1 MNTDLE
7 RLCCLA
13 SNPSPSLETV
23 ALLRS
28 LSGTVQDWE
37 PLLDLVKHHRI
48 GALLYWHHQQ
58 GNVVLPKANELQLA
72 SWFIRNKKV
81 ATLRDEWL
89 TKLTNAFDDEG
100 IKHAYLKG
108 STLCHTAYPSSFI
121 RSMDDV
127 DILIDQTRNDDAFEI
142 LTSLG
147 VAAHKPVT
155 PKEIA
160 CHQWPVAPVWYEG
173 IKIDLEIHTRVLSRR
188 IGGYGVL
195 SQFLDTLVPFKVGD
209 QTRYCLSHED
219 FLITQLYRFRHLTE
233 IFRLIDVADIVG
245 YLDRYAHEMDWH
257 YIYSSHPWIRNSLAA
272 LHAVTPFS
280 DDVIQSAGIP
290 VTSVKPFDL
299 SKAPYAGLPV
309 NRYLLAKGMAPD
321 IPFLTRLKNTASP
334 SEWWM
339 RLAYGMGYS
348 SADKTRVYLGIHPNN
363 VVSQVY
369 NFFRY
374 K

>member
-7 RLCCLA
+7 QLCCLA
-13 SNPSPSLETV
+13 TNPYLSAELALE
-23 ALLRS
+23 LQR
-28 LSGTVQDWE
+28 LSDVVTDWG
-37 PLLDLVKHHRI
+37 PLVVLVKHHRI

-58 GNVVLPKANELQLA
+58 GNVVLPKAYELQLA
-72 SWFIRNKKV
+72 TWFIRNKKV
-81 ATLRDEWL
+81 AVLRDQWL
-89 TKLTNAFDDEG
+89 GTLTTAFNEAG

-108 STLCHTAYPSSFI
+108 STLCHTAYPSPYI

-147 VAAHKPVT
+147 VAARKPAT
-155 PKEIA
+155 PKEMA
-160 CHQWPVAPVWYEG
+160 CHQWPVAPVWHEG

-195 SQFLDTLVPFKVGD
+195 SQFLDTLVPFNVGD
-209 QTRYCLSHED
+209 QARYCLSHED

-245 YLDRYAHEMDWH
+245 YLERYAHEMDWN
-257 YIYSSHPWIRNSLAA
+257 YIYSGHPWIRNSLAA
-272 LHAVTPFS
+272 LHAVTPLS
-280 DDVIQSAGIP
+280 DDVIQSAGIL
-290 VTSVKPFDL
+290 VTDLKPFDL

-309 NRYLLAKGMAPD
+309 NRYLLGKGLAPD
-321 IPFLTRLKNTASP
+321 IPFLTRLKNTTLP

-348 SADKTRVYLGIHPNN
+348 STDKTQVYLGIHPNN
-363 VVSQVY
+363 VVTQVY